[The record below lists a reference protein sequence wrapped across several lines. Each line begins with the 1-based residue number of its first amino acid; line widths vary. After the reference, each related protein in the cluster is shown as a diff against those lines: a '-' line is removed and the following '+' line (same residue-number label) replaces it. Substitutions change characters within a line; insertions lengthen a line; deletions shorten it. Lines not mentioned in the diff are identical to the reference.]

1 MDLFTQL
8 FIALDQTNKTSA
20 KSKLL
25 SEYFKQASPADAA
38 WAIYFLMG
46 ERMKRL
52 VKTADLKQWACEL
65 SHYPEWLFA
74 ECYDHVGDLA
84 ETLALCIFSK
94 DKFRKAPLKMS
105 LSELIENYL
114 LPIKTMEP
122 EAQSQRIIDLW
133 SSMDFSMA
141 LVLNKLITGGF
152 RVGVSKSLV
161 IKSLAE
167 NASVDPAVMAHKLMG
182 QWEPTEANF
191 KDLFTEIATEDEVLR
206 PYPFCLAYPLEIKEG
221 ESLSMILGDS
231 NEWQIE
237 PKWDGIRAQIIV
249 RKGARVIWSRGE
261 QLLNEQVPEI
271 EAALK
276 TISNE
281 QSFVLDGE
289 ILAWDFEINQVR
301 SFADLQKRLGR
312 KKVSQKILK
321 EIPVVFM
328 AYDLLEMNGVDLRSK
343 PTSERRDA
351 LEKWIPSIETSI
363 IKLSSVFDASKGWVA
378 MAEIRDHSREK
389 SIEGLMLK
397 QKTAIYSVGR
407 KKGLW
412 WKWKVEP
419 YTVDA
424 VMVYAQQGH
433 GRRAGV
439 FSDYTFSIW
448 NDGELVPFCK
458 AYSGLSDK
466 EMKRVDKWIRA
477 NTTAKHGPVR
487 VVQAELVFEIA
498 FEGIQESKRHKSGIA
513 VRFPRIKR
521 WREDKLASDADSL
534 ETVKSLL

>member
-8 FIALDQTNKTSA
+8 FIALDQTNKTAA

-52 VKTADLKQWACEL
+52 VKTADLKQWACEI

-84 ETLALCIFSK
+84 ETLALCIFSE
-94 DKFRKAPLKMS
+94 DKFRKAPFKMS

-114 LPIKTMEP
+114 LPMKTMEP
-122 EAQSQRIIDLW
+122 EAKSQRIIDLW

-191 KDLFTEIATEDEVLR
+191 KDLFAEKATEDEVLR
-206 PYPFCLAYPLEIKEG
+206 PYPFSLAYPLEIKEG
-221 ESLSMILGDS
+221 DSLSMILGDS
-231 NEWQIE
+231 NKWQIE

-261 QLLNEQVPEI
+261 QLLNEQVPDI

-276 TISNE
+276 TISDE

-321 EIPVVFM
+321 DIPVVFM
-328 AYDLLEMNGVDLRSK
+328 AYDLLEMNGIDLRSK
-343 PTSERRDA
+343 PTAERRDA
-351 LEKWIPSIETSI
+351 LEKWIPSIETLI
-363 IKLSSVFDASKGWVA
+363 IKLSPVFDASKGWEA

>member
-8 FIALDQTNKTSA
+8 FIALDQTNKTVA
-20 KSKLL
+20 KSQLL
-25 SEYFKQASPADAA
+25 SEYFEEASPTDAA

-46 ERMKRL
+46 ERLKRL
-52 VKTADLKQWACEL
+52 VKTADLKEWASRVSDL
-65 SHYPEWLFA
+65 PDWLFA

-84 ETLALCIFSK
+84 ETLALLIFCE
-94 DKFRKAPLKMS
+94 DKFRKADLKLS

-114 LPIKTMEP
+114 IPLKAMEP
-122 EAQSQRIIDLW
+122 EAQSKRIVQLW
-133 SSMDFSMA
+133 SKMDFSMA

-161 IKSLAE
+161 IKALAK

-182 QWEPTEANF
+182 QWEPSEVNF
-191 KDLFTEIATEDEVLR
+191 KNLFVKKSTQHEVLR
-206 PYPFCLAYPLEIKEG
+206 PYPFCLAYPLEVKEG

-261 QLLNEQVPEI
+261 QLLNEQLPEI
-271 EAALK
+271 EDALK
-276 TISNE
+276 AYPDE

-289 ILAWDFEINQVR
+289 ILAWDFENNKVR

-312 KKVSQKILK
+312 KKVSKAILE

-328 AYDLLEMNGVDLRSK
+328 AYDLLELDSVDLRAKS
-343 PTSERRDA
+343 TSERRDV
-351 LEKWIPSIETSI
+351 LEKWLPSIEMSVMR
-363 IKLSSVFDASKGWVA
+363 LSPIYDASRGWEA
-378 MAEIRDHSREK
+378 MAEVRSHSREE

-397 QKTAIYSVGR
+397 QKIAIYSVGR

-412 WKWKVEP
+412 WKWKIEP

-448 NDGELVPFCK
+448 KDGELVPFCK
-458 AYSGLSDK
+458 AYSGLSDM

-513 VRFPRIKR
+513 VRFPRIHR
-521 WREDKLASDADSL
+521 WREDKLASDADTL
-534 ETVKSLL
+534 EMVKSLL

>member
-1 MDLFTQL
+1 MGRNTC
-8 FIALDQTNKTSA
+8 TNYC
-20 KSKLL
+20 SK
-25 SEYFKQASPADAA
+25 
-38 WAIYFLMG
+38 
-46 ERMKRL
+46 R
-52 VKTADLKQWACEL
+52 
-65 SHYPEWLFA
+65 
-74 ECYDHVGDLA
+74 
-84 ETLALCIFSK
+84 
-94 DKFRKAPLKMS
+94 
-105 LSELIENYL
+105 
-114 LPIKTMEP
+114 
-122 EAQSQRIIDLW
+122 
-133 SSMDFSMA
+133 
-141 LVLNKLITGGF
+141 
-152 RVGVSKSLV
+152 
-161 IKSLAE
+161 
-167 NASVDPAVMAHKLMG
+167 
-182 QWEPTEANF
+182 
-191 KDLFTEIATEDEVLR
+191 
-206 PYPFCLAYPLEIKEG
+206 
-221 ESLSMILGDS
+221 
-231 NEWQIE
+231 
-237 PKWDGIRAQIIV
+237 
-249 RKGARVIWSRGE
+249 ARVIWSRGE

-276 TISNE
+276 TISDE

-289 ILAWDFEINQVR
+289 ILVWDFEINQVR

-343 PTSERRDA
+343 PTAERRDA
-351 LEKWIPSIETSI
+351 LEKWIPTIEKSI
-363 IKLSSVFDASKGWVA
+363 IKLSPVFDASKGWEA

>member
-8 FIALDQTNKTSA
+8 FIALDQTNKTAA

-52 VKTADLKQWACEL
+52 VKTADLKQWACEI

-84 ETLALCIFSK
+84 ETLALCIFSE

-114 LPIKTMEP
+114 LPMKTMEP

-191 KDLFTEIATEDEVLR
+191 KDLFAEKATEDEVLR

-276 TISNE
+276 TISDE

-343 PTSERRDA
+343 PTAERRDA

-363 IKLSSVFDASKGWVA
+363 IKLSPVFDASKGWEA

-397 QKTAIYSVGR
+397 QKTAIYSVGEKR
-407 KKGLW
+407 
-412 WKWKVEP
+412 
-419 YTVDA
+419 
-424 VMVYAQQGH
+424 
-433 GRRAGV
+433 
-439 FSDYTFSIW
+439 DY
-448 NDGELVPFCK
+448 GG
-458 AYSGLSDK
+458 SGKLSPILS
-466 EMKRVDKWIRA
+466 M
-477 NTTAKHGPVR
+477 
-487 VVQAELVFEIA
+487 L
-498 FEGIQESKRHKSGIA
+498 
-513 VRFPRIKR
+513 
-521 WREDKLASDADSL
+521 
-534 ETVKSLL
+534 

>member
-8 FIALDQTNKTSA
+8 FIAMDQTNKTVA
-20 KSKLL
+20 KSQLL
-25 SEYFKQASPADAA
+25 SEYFEEASPADAA

-46 ERMKRL
+46 ERLKRL
-52 VKTADLKQWACEL
+52 VKTADLKEWACRVSDL
-65 SHYPEWLFA
+65 PDWLFA

-84 ETLALCIFSK
+84 ETLALLIFCE
-94 DKFRKAPLKMS
+94 DKFRKADLKLS

-114 LPIKTMEP
+114 IPLKAMEP
-122 EAQSQRIIDLW
+122 EAQSKRIVQLW
-133 SSMDFSMA
+133 SKMDFSMA

-161 IKSLAE
+161 IKALAK

-182 QWEPTEANF
+182 QWEPSEVNF
-191 KDLFTEIATEDEVLR
+191 KNLFVKKSTQDEVLR
-206 PYPFCLAYPLEIKEG
+206 PYPFCLAYPLEVKEG

-261 QLLNEQVPEI
+261 QLLNEQLPEI
-271 EAALK
+271 EDALK
-276 TISNE
+276 AYPDE

-289 ILAWDFEINQVR
+289 ILAWDFENDKVR

-312 KKVSQKILK
+312 KKVSKAILE

-328 AYDLLEMNGVDLRSK
+328 AYDLLEIDSVDLRAKS
-343 PTSERRDA
+343 TSERRDV
-351 LEKWIPSIETSI
+351 LEKWLPSIETSVMR
-363 IKLSSVFDASKGWVA
+363 LSPIYDASRGWEA
-378 MAEIRDHSREK
+378 MAEVRSHSREE

-412 WKWKVEP
+412 WKWKIEP

-448 NDGELVPFCK
+448 KDGELVPFCK
-458 AYSGLSDK
+458 AYSGLSDM

-513 VRFPRIKR
+513 VRFPRIHR
-521 WREDKLASDADSL
+521 WREDKLASDADTL

>member
-8 FIALDQTNKTSA
+8 FIALDQTNKTVA
-20 KSKLL
+20 KSHLL
-25 SEYFKQASPADAA
+25 SEYFEEASPADAA

-46 ERMKRL
+46 ERLKRL
-52 VKTADLKQWACEL
+52 VKTADLKEWACRVSDL
-65 SHYPEWLFA
+65 PDWLFA

-84 ETLALCIFSK
+84 ETLALLIFCE
-94 DKFRKAPLKMS
+94 DKFRKADLKLS

-114 LPIKTMEP
+114 IPLKAMEP
-122 EAQSQRIIDLW
+122 EAQSKRIVQLW
-133 SSMDFSMA
+133 SKMDFSMA

-161 IKSLAE
+161 IKALAK

-182 QWEPTEANF
+182 QWEPSEVNF
-191 KDLFTEIATEDEVLR
+191 KNLFVKKSTQDEVLR
-206 PYPFCLAYPLEIKEG
+206 PYPFCLAYPLEVKEG

-261 QLLNEQVPEI
+261 QLLNEQLPEI
-271 EAALK
+271 EDALK
-276 TISNE
+276 AYPDE

-289 ILAWDFEINQVR
+289 ILAWDFENDKVR

-312 KKVSQKILK
+312 KIVSKAILE

-328 AYDLLEMNGVDLRSK
+328 AYDLLEIDSVDLRAKS
-343 PTSERRDA
+343 TSERRDV
-351 LEKWIPSIETSI
+351 LEKWLPSIETYVMR
-363 IKLSSVFDASKGWVA
+363 LSPIYDASRGWEA
-378 MAEIRDHSREK
+378 MAEVRLHSREE

-412 WKWKVEP
+412 WKWKIEP

-448 NDGELVPFCK
+448 KDGELVPFCK
-458 AYSGLSDK
+458 AYSGLSDM

-513 VRFPRIKR
+513 VRFPRIHR
-521 WREDKLASDADSL
+521 WREDKLASDADTL

>member
-8 FIALDQTNKTSA
+8 FIALDQTNKTAA

-84 ETLALCIFSK
+84 ETLALCIFSE

-114 LPIKTMEP
+114 LPMKTMEP

-191 KDLFTEIATEDEVLR
+191 KDLFAEKATEDEVLR

-276 TISNE
+276 TISDE

-343 PTSERRDA
+343 PTAERRDA

-363 IKLSSVFDASKGWVA
+363 IKLSPVFDASKGWEA

>member
-8 FIALDQTNKTSA
+8 FIALDQTNKTVA
-20 KSKLL
+20 KSHLL
-25 SEYFKQASPADAA
+25 SEYFEEASPADAA

-46 ERMKRL
+46 ERLKRL
-52 VKTADLKQWACEL
+52 VKTADLKEWACRVSDL
-65 SHYPEWLFA
+65 PDWLFA

-84 ETLALCIFSK
+84 ETLALLIFCE
-94 DKFRKAPLKMS
+94 DKFRKADLKLS

-114 LPIKTMEP
+114 IPLKAMEP
-122 EAQSQRIIDLW
+122 EAQSKRIVQLW
-133 SSMDFSMA
+133 SKMDFSMA

-152 RVGVSKSLV
+152 RVGVSKNLV
-161 IKSLAE
+161 IKALAK

-182 QWEPTEANF
+182 QWEPSEVNF
-191 KDLFTEIATEDEVLR
+191 KNLFVKKSTQDEVLR
-206 PYPFCLAYPLEIKEG
+206 PYPFCLAYPLEVKEG

-231 NEWQIE
+231 KEWQIE

-261 QLLNEQVPEI
+261 QLLNEQLPEI
-271 EAALK
+271 EDALK
-276 TISNE
+276 AYPDE

-289 ILAWDFEINQVR
+289 ILAWDFENDKVR

-312 KKVSQKILK
+312 KKVSKAILE

-328 AYDLLEMNGVDLRSK
+328 AYDLLEIDSVDLRAKS
-343 PTSERRDA
+343 TSERRDV
-351 LEKWIPSIETSI
+351 LEKWLPSIETSVMR
-363 IKLSSVFDASKGWVA
+363 LSPIYDASRGWEA
-378 MAEIRDHSREK
+378 MAEVRSHSREE

-412 WKWKVEP
+412 WKWKIEP

-448 NDGELVPFCK
+448 KDGELVPFCK
-458 AYSGLSDK
+458 AYSGLSDM

-498 FEGIQESKRHKSGIA
+498 FEGIQVSKRHKSGIA
-513 VRFPRIKR
+513 VRFPRIHR
-521 WREDKLASDADSL
+521 WREDKLASDADTL
-534 ETVKSLL
+534 EMVKSLL

>member
-8 FIALDQTNKTSA
+8 FIALDQTNKTAA

-84 ETLALCIFSK
+84 ETLALCIFSE

-114 LPIKTMEP
+114 LPMKTMEP
-122 EAQSQRIIDLW
+122 EAQSQRIINLW

-191 KDLFTEIATEDEVLR
+191 KDLFAEKATEDEVLR

-237 PKWDGIRAQIIV
+237 PKWDGMRAQIIV

-276 TISNE
+276 TISDE

-328 AYDLLEMNGVDLRSK
+328 AYDLLEMNGVDLRLK
-343 PTSERRDA
+343 PTAERRDA

-363 IKLSSVFDASKGWVA
+363 IKLSPVFDASKGWEA

-534 ETVKSLL
+534 ETVRSLL

>member
-8 FIALDQTNKTSA
+8 FIALDQTNKTVA
-20 KSKLL
+20 KSQLL
-25 SEYFKQASPADAA
+25 SEYFEEASPADAA

-46 ERMKRL
+46 ERLKRL
-52 VKTADLKQWACEL
+52 VKTADLKEWACRVSDL
-65 SHYPEWLFA
+65 PDWLFA

-84 ETLALCIFSK
+84 ETLALLIFCE
-94 DKFRKAPLKMS
+94 DKFRKADLKLS

-114 LPIKTMEP
+114 IPLKAMEP
-122 EAQSQRIIDLW
+122 EAQSKRIVQLW
-133 SSMDFSMA
+133 SKMDFSMA

-161 IKSLAE
+161 IKALAK

-182 QWEPTEANF
+182 QWEPSEVNF
-191 KDLFTEIATEDEVLR
+191 KNLFVKKSTQDEVLR
-206 PYPFCLAYPLEIKEG
+206 PYPFCLAYPLEVKEG

-261 QLLNEQVPEI
+261 QLLNEQLPEI
-271 EAALK
+271 EDALK
-276 TISNE
+276 AYPDE

-289 ILAWDFEINQVR
+289 ILAWDFENDKVR

-312 KKVSQKILK
+312 KKVSKAILE

-328 AYDLLEMNGVDLRSK
+328 AYDLLEIDSVDLRAKS
-343 PTSERRDA
+343 TSERRDV
-351 LEKWIPSIETSI
+351 LEKWLPSIETSVMR
-363 IKLSSVFDASKGWVA
+363 LSPIYDASRGWEA
-378 MAEIRDHSREK
+378 MAEVRSHSREE

-412 WKWKVEP
+412 WKWKIEP

-448 NDGELVPFCK
+448 KDGELVPFCK
-458 AYSGLSDK
+458 AYSGLSDM

-513 VRFPRIKR
+513 VRFPRIHR
-521 WREDKLASDADSL
+521 WREDKLASDADTL

>member
-8 FIALDQTNKTSA
+8 FIALDQTNKTAA

-52 VKTADLKQWACEL
+52 VKTADLKQWACEI

-84 ETLALCIFSK
+84 ETLALCIFSE

-114 LPIKTMEP
+114 LPMKTMEP
-122 EAQSQRIIDLW
+122 EAQSQRIINLW

-191 KDLFTEIATEDEVLR
+191 KDLFAEKATEDEVLR
-206 PYPFCLAYPLEIKEG
+206 PYPFSLAYPLEIKEG

-276 TISNE
+276 TISDE

-328 AYDLLEMNGVDLRSK
+328 AYDLLEMNGIDLRSK
-343 PTSERRDA
+343 PTAERRDA
-351 LEKWIPSIETSI
+351 LEKWMPSIETSI
-363 IKLSSVFDASKGWVA
+363 IKLSPVFDASKGWEA

>member
-8 FIALDQTNKTSA
+8 FIALDQTNKTAA

-52 VKTADLKQWACEL
+52 VKTADLKQWACEI

-84 ETLALCIFSK
+84 ETLALCIFSE

-114 LPIKTMEP
+114 LPMKTMEP

-161 IKSLAE
+161 IKALAE

-191 KDLFTEIATEDEVLR
+191 KDLFAEKATEDEVLR

-276 TISNE
+276 TISDE

-343 PTSERRDA
+343 PTAERRDA

-363 IKLSSVFDASKGWVA
+363 IKLSPVFDASKGWEA

>member
-8 FIALDQTNKTSA
+8 FIALDQTNKTAA

-363 IKLSSVFDASKGWVA
+363 IKLSPVFDASKGWVA

>member
-8 FIALDQTNKTSA
+8 FIALDQTNKTVA
-20 KSKLL
+20 KSQLL
-25 SEYFKQASPADAA
+25 SEYFEEASPADAA

-46 ERMKRL
+46 ERLKRL
-52 VKTADLKQWACEL
+52 VKTADLKEWACRVSDL
-65 SHYPEWLFA
+65 PDWLFA

-84 ETLALCIFSK
+84 ETLALLIFCE
-94 DKFRKAPLKMS
+94 DKFRKADLKLS

-114 LPIKTMEP
+114 IPLKAMEP
-122 EAQSQRIIDLW
+122 EAQSKRIVQLW
-133 SSMDFSMA
+133 SKMDFSMA

-161 IKSLAE
+161 IKALAK

-182 QWEPTEANF
+182 QWEPSEVNF
-191 KDLFTEIATEDEVLR
+191 KNLFVKKSTQDEVLR
-206 PYPFCLAYPLEIKEG
+206 PYPFCLAYPLEVKEG

-261 QLLNEQVPEI
+261 QLLNEQLPEI
-271 EAALK
+271 EDALK
-276 TISNE
+276 AYPDE

-289 ILAWDFEINQVR
+289 ILAWDFENDKVR

-312 KKVSQKILK
+312 KKVSKAILE
-321 EIPVVFM
+321 EIPVGFM
-328 AYDLLEMNGVDLRSK
+328 AYDLLEIDSVDLRAKS
-343 PTSERRDA
+343 TSERRDV
-351 LEKWIPSIETSI
+351 LEKWLPSIETSVMR
-363 IKLSSVFDASKGWVA
+363 LSPIYDASRGWEA
-378 MAEIRDHSREK
+378 MAEVRLHSREE

-412 WKWKVEP
+412 WKWKIEP

-448 NDGELVPFCK
+448 KDGELVPFCK
-458 AYSGLSDK
+458 AYSGLSDM

-513 VRFPRIKR
+513 VRFPRIHR
-521 WREDKLASDADSL
+521 WREDKLASDADTL

>member
-8 FIALDQTNKTSA
+8 FIALDQTNKTVA
-20 KSKLL
+20 KSQLL
-25 SEYFKQASPADAA
+25 SEYFEEASPADAA

-46 ERMKRL
+46 ERLKRL
-52 VKTADLKQWACEL
+52 VKTADLKEWACRVSDL
-65 SHYPEWLFA
+65 PDWLFA

-84 ETLALCIFSK
+84 ETLALLIFCE
-94 DKFRKAPLKMS
+94 DKFRKADLKLS

-114 LPIKTMEP
+114 IPLKAMEP
-122 EAQSQRIIDLW
+122 EAQSKRIVQLW
-133 SSMDFSMA
+133 SKMDFSMA

-161 IKSLAE
+161 IKALAK

-182 QWEPTEANF
+182 QWEPSEVNF
-191 KDLFTEIATEDEVLR
+191 KNLFVKKSTQDEVLR
-206 PYPFCLAYPLEIKEG
+206 PYPFCLAYPLEVKEG

-261 QLLNEQVPEI
+261 QLLNEQLPEI
-271 EAALK
+271 EDALK
-276 TISNE
+276 AYPDE

-289 ILAWDFEINQVR
+289 ILAWDFENDKVR

-312 KKVSQKILK
+312 KIVSKAILE

-328 AYDLLEMNGVDLRSK
+328 AYDLLEIDSVDLRAKS
-343 PTSERRDA
+343 TSERRDV
-351 LEKWIPSIETSI
+351 LEKWLPSIETSVMR
-363 IKLSSVFDASKGWVA
+363 LSPIYDASRGWEA
-378 MAEIRDHSREK
+378 MAEVRSHSREE

-412 WKWKVEP
+412 WKWKIEP

-448 NDGELVPFCK
+448 KDGELVPFCK
-458 AYSGLSDK
+458 AYSGLSDM

-513 VRFPRIKR
+513 VRFPRIHR
-521 WREDKLASDADSL
+521 WREDKLASDADTL

>member
-8 FIALDQTNKTSA
+8 FIALDQTNKTAA

-52 VKTADLKQWACEL
+52 VKTADLKQWACEI

-84 ETLALCIFSK
+84 ETLALCIFSE

-114 LPIKTMEP
+114 LPMKTMEP

-191 KDLFTEIATEDEVLR
+191 KDLFAEKATEDEVLR

-276 TISNE
+276 TISDE

-343 PTSERRDA
+343 PTAERRDA

-363 IKLSSVFDASKGWVA
+363 IKLSPVFDASKGWEA

-389 SIEGLMLK
+389 GIEGLMLK

>member
-8 FIALDQTNKTSA
+8 FIAMDQTNKTVA
-20 KSKLL
+20 KSQLL
-25 SEYFKQASPADAA
+25 SEYFEEASPADAA

-46 ERMKRL
+46 ERLKRL
-52 VKTADLKQWACEL
+52 VKTADLKEWACRVSDL
-65 SHYPEWLFA
+65 PDWLFA

-84 ETLALCIFSK
+84 ETLALLIFCE
-94 DKFRKAPLKMS
+94 DKFRKADLKLS

-114 LPIKTMEP
+114 IPLKAMEP
-122 EAQSQRIIDLW
+122 EAQSKRIVQLW
-133 SSMDFSMA
+133 SKMDFSMA

-161 IKSLAE
+161 IKALAK

-182 QWEPTEANF
+182 QWEPSEVNF
-191 KDLFTEIATEDEVLR
+191 KNLFVKKSTQDEVLR
-206 PYPFCLAYPLEIKEG
+206 PYPFCLAYPLEVKEG

-261 QLLNEQVPEI
+261 QLLNEQLPEI
-271 EAALK
+271 EDALK
-276 TISNE
+276 AYPDE

-289 ILAWDFEINQVR
+289 ILAWDFENDKVR

-312 KKVSQKILK
+312 KKVSKAILE

-328 AYDLLEMNGVDLRSK
+328 AYDLLEIDSVDLRAKS
-343 PTSERRDA
+343 TSERRDV
-351 LEKWIPSIETSI
+351 LEKWLPSIETSVMR
-363 IKLSSVFDASKGWVA
+363 LSPIYDASRGWEA
-378 MAEIRDHSREK
+378 MAEVRSHSREE

-397 QKTAIYSVGR
+397 QKKAIYSVGR

-412 WKWKVEP
+412 WKWKIEP

-448 NDGELVPFCK
+448 KDGELVPFCK
-458 AYSGLSDK
+458 AYSGLSDM

-513 VRFPRIKR
+513 VRFPRIHR
-521 WREDKLASDADSL
+521 WREDKLASDADTL
-534 ETVKSLL
+534 EMVKSLL

>member
-8 FIALDQTNKTSA
+8 FIALDQTNKTAA

-52 VKTADLKQWACEL
+52 VKTADLKQWACEI

-84 ETLALCIFSK
+84 ETLALCIFSE

-114 LPIKTMEP
+114 LPMKTMEP
-122 EAQSQRIIDLW
+122 EAKSQRIIDLW

-191 KDLFTEIATEDEVLR
+191 QDLFAEKATADEVLR

-249 RKGARVIWSRGE
+249 RKGVRVIWSRGE
-261 QLLNEQVPEI
+261 QLLNEQVPDI

-276 TISNE
+276 TISDE

-312 KKVSQKILK
+312 KKMSQKILK
-321 EIPVVFM
+321 DIPVVFM
-328 AYDLLEMNGVDLRSK
+328 AYDLLEMNGIDFRSK
-343 PTSERRDA
+343 PTAERRDA

-363 IKLSSVFDASKGWVA
+363 IKLSPVFDASKGWEA

-534 ETVKSLL
+534 KTVKSLL

>member
-8 FIALDQTNKTSA
+8 FIALDQTNKTVA
-20 KSKLL
+20 KSQLL
-25 SEYFKQASPADAA
+25 SEYFEEASPADAA

-46 ERMKRL
+46 ERLKRL
-52 VKTADLKQWACEL
+52 VKTADLKEWACRVSDL
-65 SHYPEWLFA
+65 PDWLFA

-84 ETLALCIFSK
+84 ETLALLIFCE
-94 DKFRKAPLKMS
+94 DKFRKADLKLS

-114 LPIKTMEP
+114 IPLKAMEP
-122 EAQSQRIIDLW
+122 EAQSKRIVQLW
-133 SSMDFSMA
+133 SKMDFSMA

-161 IKSLAE
+161 IKALAK

-182 QWEPTEANF
+182 QWEPSEVNF
-191 KDLFTEIATEDEVLR
+191 KNLFVKKSTQDEVLR
-206 PYPFCLAYPLEIKEG
+206 PYPFCLAYPLEVKEG

-261 QLLNEQVPEI
+261 QLLNEQLPEI
-271 EAALK
+271 EDALK
-276 TISNE
+276 AYPDE

-289 ILAWDFEINQVR
+289 ILAWDFENDKVR

-312 KKVSQKILK
+312 KKVSKAILE

-328 AYDLLEMNGVDLRSK
+328 AYDLLEIDSVDLRAKS
-343 PTSERRDA
+343 TSERRDV
-351 LEKWIPSIETSI
+351 LEKWLPSIETSVMR
-363 IKLSSVFDASKGWVA
+363 LSPIYDASRGWEA
-378 MAEIRDHSREK
+378 MAEVRLHSREE

-412 WKWKVEP
+412 WKWKIEP

-448 NDGELVPFCK
+448 KDGELVPFCK
-458 AYSGLSDK
+458 AYSGLSDM

-513 VRFPRIKR
+513 VRFPRIHR
-521 WREDKLASDADSL
+521 WREDKLASDADTL

>member
-8 FIALDQTNKTSA
+8 FIALDQTNKTAA

-84 ETLALCIFSK
+84 ETLALCIFSE

-114 LPIKTMEP
+114 LPMKTMEP
-122 EAQSQRIIDLW
+122 EAQSQRIINLW

-191 KDLFTEIATEDEVLR
+191 KDLSAEKATEDEVLR

-276 TISNE
+276 TISDE

-328 AYDLLEMNGVDLRSK
+328 AYDLLEMNGVDLRLK
-343 PTSERRDA
+343 PTAERRYA

-363 IKLSSVFDASKGWVA
+363 IKLSPVLDASKGWEA

>member
-8 FIALDQTNKTSA
+8 FIALDQTNKTVA
-20 KSKLL
+20 KSQLL
-25 SEYFKQASPADAA
+25 SEYFEEASPADAA

-46 ERMKRL
+46 ERLKRL
-52 VKTADLKQWACEL
+52 VKTADLKEWACRVSDL
-65 SHYPEWLFA
+65 PDWLFA

-84 ETLALCIFSK
+84 ETLALLIFCE
-94 DKFRKAPLKMS
+94 DKFRKADLKLS

-114 LPIKTMEP
+114 IPLKAMEP
-122 EAQSQRIIDLW
+122 EAQSKRIVQLW
-133 SSMDFSMA
+133 SKMDFSMA

-161 IKSLAE
+161 IKALAK

-182 QWEPTEANF
+182 QWEPSEVNF
-191 KDLFTEIATEDEVLR
+191 KNLFVKKSTQDEVLR
-206 PYPFCLAYPLEIKEG
+206 PYPFCLAYPLEVKEG

-249 RKGARVIWSRGE
+249 LKGARVIWSRGE
-261 QLLNEQVPEI
+261 QLLNEQLSEI
-271 EAALK
+271 EDALK
-276 TISNE
+276 AYPDE

-289 ILAWDFEINQVR
+289 ILAWDFENDKVR

-312 KKVSQKILK
+312 KIVSKAILE

-328 AYDLLEMNGVDLRSK
+328 AYDLLEIDSVDLRAKS
-343 PTSERRDA
+343 TSERRDV
-351 LEKWIPSIETSI
+351 LEKWLPSIETSVMR
-363 IKLSSVFDASKGWVA
+363 LSPIYDASRGWEA
-378 MAEIRDHSREK
+378 MAEVRSHSREE

-412 WKWKVEP
+412 WKWKIEP

-448 NDGELVPFCK
+448 KDGELVPFCK
-458 AYSGLSDK
+458 AYSGLSDM

-513 VRFPRIKR
+513 VRFPRIHR
-521 WREDKLASDADSL
+521 WREDKLASDADTL

>member
-8 FIALDQTNKTSA
+8 FIALDQTNKTAA

-84 ETLALCIFSK
+84 ETLALCIFSE

-114 LPIKTMEP
+114 LPMKTMEP

-161 IKSLAE
+161 IKALAE

-191 KDLFTEIATEDEVLR
+191 KDLFAEKATEDEVLR

-276 TISNE
+276 TISDE

-343 PTSERRDA
+343 PTAERRDA
-351 LEKWIPSIETSI
+351 LEKWIPTIEKSI
-363 IKLSSVFDASKGWVA
+363 IKLSPVFDASKGWEA

-433 GRRAGV
+433 GRRAGI

>member
-8 FIALDQTNKTSA
+8 FIAMDQTNKTVA
-20 KSKLL
+20 KSQLL
-25 SEYFKQASPADAA
+25 SEYFEEASPADAA

-46 ERMKRL
+46 ERLKRL
-52 VKTADLKQWACEL
+52 VKTADLKEWACRVSDL
-65 SHYPEWLFA
+65 PDWLFA

-84 ETLALCIFSK
+84 ETLALLIFCE
-94 DKFRKAPLKMS
+94 DKFRKADLKLS

-114 LPIKTMEP
+114 IPLKAMEP
-122 EAQSQRIIDLW
+122 EAQSKRIVQLW
-133 SSMDFSMA
+133 SKMDFSMA

-161 IKSLAE
+161 IKALAK

-182 QWEPTEANF
+182 QWEPSEVNF
-191 KDLFTEIATEDEVLR
+191 KNLFVKKSTQDEVLR
-206 PYPFCLAYPLEIKEG
+206 PYPFCLAYPLEVKEG

-261 QLLNEQVPEI
+261 QLLNEQLPEI
-271 EAALK
+271 EDALK
-276 TISNE
+276 AYPDE

-289 ILAWDFEINQVR
+289 ILAWDFENDKVR

-312 KKVSQKILK
+312 KIVSKAILE

-328 AYDLLEMNGVDLRSK
+328 AYDLLELDSVDLRAKS
-343 PTSERRDA
+343 TSERRDV
-351 LEKWIPSIETSI
+351 LEKWLPSIETSVMR
-363 IKLSSVFDASKGWVA
+363 LSPIYDASRGWEA
-378 MAEIRDHSREK
+378 MAEVRSHSREE

-412 WKWKVEP
+412 WKWKIEP

-448 NDGELVPFCK
+448 KDGELVPFCK
-458 AYSGLSDK
+458 AYSGLSDM

-513 VRFPRIKR
+513 VRFPRIHR
-521 WREDKLASDADSL
+521 WREDKLASDADTL

>member
-8 FIALDQTNKTSA
+8 FIALDQTNKTVA
-20 KSKLL
+20 KSQLL
-25 SEYFKQASPADAA
+25 SEYFEEASPADAA

-46 ERMKRL
+46 ERLKRL
-52 VKTADLKQWACEL
+52 VKTADLKEWACRVSDL
-65 SHYPEWLFA
+65 PDWLFA

-84 ETLALCIFSK
+84 ETLALLIFCE
-94 DKFRKAPLKMS
+94 DKFRKADLKLS

-114 LPIKTMEP
+114 IPLKAMEP
-122 EAQSQRIIDLW
+122 EAQSKRIVQLW
-133 SSMDFSMA
+133 SKMDFSMA

-161 IKSLAE
+161 IKALAK

-182 QWEPTEANF
+182 QWEPSEVNF
-191 KDLFTEIATEDEVLR
+191 KNLFVKKSTQDEVLR
-206 PYPFCLAYPLEIKEG
+206 PYPFCLAYPLEVKEG

-261 QLLNEQVPEI
+261 QLLNEQLPEI
-271 EAALK
+271 EDALK
-276 TISNE
+276 AYPDE

-289 ILAWDFEINQVR
+289 ILAWDFENDKVR

-312 KKVSQKILK
+312 KKVSKAILE

-328 AYDLLEMNGVDLRSK
+328 AYDLLEIDSVDLRAKS
-343 PTSERRDA
+343 TSERRDV
-351 LEKWIPSIETSI
+351 LEKWLPSIETSVMR
-363 IKLSSVFDASKGWVA
+363 LSPIYDASRGWEA
-378 MAEIRDHSREK
+378 MAEVRSHSREE

-412 WKWKVEP
+412 WKWKIEP

-448 NDGELVPFCK
+448 KDGELVPFCK
-458 AYSGLSDK
+458 AYSGLSDM

-498 FEGIQESKRHKSGIA
+498 FEGIQNSKRHKSGIA
-513 VRFPRIKR
+513 VRFPRIHR
-521 WREDKLASDADSL
+521 WREDKLASDADTL

>member
-8 FIALDQTNKTSA
+8 FIALDQTNKTAA

-52 VKTADLKQWACEL
+52 VKTADLKEWACEL

-84 ETLALCIFSK
+84 ETLALCIFSE

-114 LPIKTMEP
+114 LPMKTMEP

-182 QWEPTEANF
+182 QWEPTEAKF

-276 TISNE
+276 TISDE
-281 QSFVLDGE
+281 RSFVLDGE

-343 PTSERRDA
+343 PTAERRDA
-351 LEKWIPSIETSI
+351 LEKWIPSIETSM
-363 IKLSSVFDASKGWVA
+363 IKLSPVFDASKGWEV

-389 SIEGLMLK
+389 SIEGLMIK

>member
-8 FIALDQTNKTSA
+8 FIALDQTNKTVA
-20 KSKLL
+20 KSQLL
-25 SEYFKQASPADAA
+25 SEYFEEASPADAA

-46 ERMKRL
+46 ERLKRL
-52 VKTADLKQWACEL
+52 VKTADLKEWASRVSDL
-65 SHYPEWLFA
+65 PDWLFA

-84 ETLALCIFSK
+84 ETLALLIFCE
-94 DKFRKAPLKMS
+94 DKFRKADLKLS

-114 LPIKTMEP
+114 IPLKAMEP
-122 EAQSQRIIDLW
+122 EAQSKRIVQLW
-133 SSMDFSMA
+133 SKMDFSMA

-161 IKSLAE
+161 IKALAK

-182 QWEPTEANF
+182 QWEPSEVNF
-191 KDLFTEIATEDEVLR
+191 KNLFVKKSTQDEVLR
-206 PYPFCLAYPLEIKEG
+206 PYPFCLAYPLEVKEG

-261 QLLNEQVPEI
+261 QLLNEQLPEI
-271 EAALK
+271 EDALK
-276 TISNE
+276 AYPDE

-289 ILAWDFEINQVR
+289 ILAWDFENDKVR

-312 KKVSQKILK
+312 KKVSKAILE
-321 EIPVVFM
+321 EIPAVFM
-328 AYDLLEMNGVDLRSK
+328 AYDLLEIDSVDLRAKS
-343 PTSERRDA
+343 TSERRDV
-351 LEKWIPSIETSI
+351 LEKWLPSIETSVMR
-363 IKLSSVFDASKGWVA
+363 LSPIYDASRGWEA
-378 MAEIRDHSREK
+378 IAEVRSHSREE

-412 WKWKVEP
+412 WKWKIEP

-448 NDGELVPFCK
+448 KDGELVPFCK
-458 AYSGLSDK
+458 AYSGLSDM

-513 VRFPRIKR
+513 VRFPRIHR
-521 WREDKLASDADSL
+521 WREDKLASDADTL

>member
-8 FIALDQTNKTSA
+8 FIALDQTNKTVA
-20 KSKLL
+20 KSQLL
-25 SEYFKQASPADAA
+25 SEYFEEASPADAA

-46 ERMKRL
+46 ERLKRL
-52 VKTADLKQWACEL
+52 VKTADLKEWASRVSDL
-65 SHYPEWLFA
+65 PDWLFA

-84 ETLALCIFSK
+84 ETLALLIFCE
-94 DKFRKAPLKMS
+94 DKFRKADLKLS

-114 LPIKTMEP
+114 IPLKAMEP
-122 EAQSQRIIDLW
+122 EAQSKRIVQLW
-133 SSMDFSMA
+133 SKMDFSMA

-161 IKSLAE
+161 IKALAK

-182 QWEPTEANF
+182 QWEPSEVNF
-191 KDLFTEIATEDEVLR
+191 KNLFVKKSTQDEVLR
-206 PYPFCLAYPLEIKEG
+206 PYPFCLAYPLEVKEG

-261 QLLNEQVPEI
+261 QLLNEQLPEI
-271 EAALK
+271 EDALK
-276 TISNE
+276 AYPDE

-289 ILAWDFEINQVR
+289 ILAWDFENDKVR

-312 KKVSQKILK
+312 KKVSKAILE

-328 AYDLLEMNGVDLRSK
+328 AYDLLEIDSVDLRAKS
-343 PTSERRDA
+343 TSERRDV
-351 LEKWIPSIETSI
+351 LEKWLPSIETSVMR
-363 IKLSSVFDASKGWVA
+363 LSPIYDASRGWEA
-378 MAEIRDHSREK
+378 MAEVRSHSREE

-412 WKWKVEP
+412 WKWKIEP

-448 NDGELVPFCK
+448 KDGELVPFCK
-458 AYSGLSDK
+458 AYSGLSDM

-513 VRFPRIKR
+513 VRFPRIHR
-521 WREDKLASDADSL
+521 WREDKLASDADTL

>member
-8 FIALDQTNKTSA
+8 FIALDQTNKTAA

-46 ERMKRL
+46 ERMKRF
-52 VKTADLKQWACEL
+52 VKTADLKQWACEI
-65 SHYPEWLFA
+65 SNYPEWLFA

-84 ETLALCIFSK
+84 ETLALCIFSE
-94 DKFRKAPLKMS
+94 DKFRKATLKMS

-114 LPIKTMEP
+114 LPMKTMKP
-122 EAQSQRIIDLW
+122 ETQSQRIIDLW
-133 SSMDFSMA
+133 SSMDFPMA

-161 IKSLAE
+161 IKALAE

-182 QWEPTEANF
+182 RWEPTEANF
-191 KDLFTEIATEDEVLR
+191 KGLFAEKATEDEVLR

-261 QLLNEQVPEI
+261 QLLNEQIPEI
-271 EAALK
+271 EAALMA
-276 TISNE
+276 ISDE
-281 QSFVLDGE
+281 RSFVLDGE

-328 AYDLLEMNGVDLRSK
+328 AYDLLEMNEVDLRSK
-343 PTSERRDA
+343 SSAERRDA
-351 LEKWIPSIETSI
+351 LEKWIPSIETSM
-363 IKLSSVFDASKGWVA
+363 IKLSPVFDASKGWEA
-378 MAEIRDHSREK
+378 MAEIRDLSREK
-389 SIEGLMLK
+389 GIEGLMLK

-466 EMKRVDKWIRA
+466 EMKQVDKWIRS

-487 VVQAELVFEIA
+487 VVKAEQVFEIA

-521 WREDKLASDADSL
+521 WREDKLASYADSL

>member
-8 FIALDQTNKTSA
+8 FIALDQTNKTVA
-20 KSKLL
+20 KSQLL
-25 SEYFKQASPADAA
+25 SEYFEEASPADAA

-46 ERMKRL
+46 ERLKRL
-52 VKTADLKQWACEL
+52 VKTADLKEWASRVSDL
-65 SHYPEWLFA
+65 PDWLFA

-84 ETLALCIFSK
+84 ETLALLIFCE
-94 DKFRKAPLKMS
+94 DKFRKADLKLS

-114 LPIKTMEP
+114 IPLKAMEP
-122 EAQSQRIIDLW
+122 EAQSKRIVQLW
-133 SSMDFSMA
+133 SKMDFSMA

-161 IKSLAE
+161 IKALAK

-182 QWEPTEANF
+182 QWEPSEVNF
-191 KDLFTEIATEDEVLR
+191 KNLFVKKSTQDEVLR
-206 PYPFCLAYPLEIKEG
+206 PYPFCLAYPLEVKEG

-261 QLLNEQVPEI
+261 QLLNEQLPEI
-271 EAALK
+271 EDALK
-276 TISNE
+276 AYPDE

-289 ILAWDFEINQVR
+289 ILAWDFENDKVR

-312 KKVSQKILK
+312 KKVSKAILE

-328 AYDLLEMNGVDLRSK
+328 AYDLLEIDSVDLRAKS
-343 PTSERRDA
+343 TSERRDV
-351 LEKWIPSIETSI
+351 LEKWLPSIETSVMR
-363 IKLSSVFDASKGWVA
+363 LSPIYDASRGWEA
-378 MAEIRDHSREK
+378 MAEVRLHSREE

-412 WKWKVEP
+412 WKWKIEP

-448 NDGELVPFCK
+448 KDGELVPFCK
-458 AYSGLSDK
+458 AYSGLSDM

-513 VRFPRIKR
+513 VRFPRIHR
-521 WREDKLASDADSL
+521 WREDKLASDADTL

>member
-8 FIALDQTNKTSA
+8 FIALDQTNKTAA

-84 ETLALCIFSK
+84 ETLALCIFSE
-94 DKFRKAPLKMS
+94 DKFREAPLKIS

-114 LPIKTMEP
+114 LPMKTMKP
-122 EAQSQRIIDLW
+122 EAQSKRIIDLW
-133 SSMDFSMA
+133 SSIDFPMA

-161 IKSLAE
+161 IKALAE
-167 NASVDPAVMAHKLMG
+167 NASLDPAVMAHKLMG
-182 QWEPTEANF
+182 RWEPTEANY
-191 KDLFTEIATEDEVLR
+191 KDLFAKKTTKEEVLR
-206 PYPFCLAYPLEIKEG
+206 PYPFCLAHPLEIKEG

-276 TISNE
+276 TISDE

-301 SFADLQKRLGR
+301 SFAVLQKRLGR

-328 AYDLLEMNGVDLRSK
+328 AYDLLEMNEVDLRSK

-351 LEKWIPSIETSI
+351 LEKWIPSIETSM
-363 IKLSSVFDASKGWVA
+363 IKLSPVFAASKGWEA
-378 MAEIRDHSREK
+378 MAEIREHSREK
-389 SIEGLMLK
+389 RIEGLMLK

>member
-8 FIALDQTNKTSA
+8 FIALDQTNKTAA

-84 ETLALCIFSK
+84 ETLALCIFSE

-114 LPIKTMEP
+114 LPMKTMEP
-122 EAQSQRIIDLW
+122 EEQSQRIIDLW
-133 SSMDFSMA
+133 SSMNFSMA

-191 KDLFTEIATEDEVLR
+191 KDLFAEKATEDEVLR

-276 TISNE
+276 TISDE

-343 PTSERRDA
+343 PTAERRDA
-351 LEKWIPSIETSI
+351 LEKWIPSIETSL
-363 IKLSSVFDASKGWVA
+363 IKLSQVFDSSKGWEA

-448 NDGELVPFCK
+448 NDSELVPFCK

>member
-84 ETLALCIFSK
+84 ETLALCIFSE

-363 IKLSSVFDASKGWVA
+363 IKLSPVFDASKGWVA

>member
-8 FIALDQTNKTSA
+8 FIALDQTNKTVA
-20 KSKLL
+20 KSQLL
-25 SEYFKQASPADAA
+25 SEYFEEASPADAA

-46 ERMKRL
+46 ERLKRL
-52 VKTADLKQWACEL
+52 VKTADLKEWACRVSDL
-65 SHYPEWLFA
+65 PDWLFA

-84 ETLALCIFSK
+84 ETLALLIFCE
-94 DKFRKAPLKMS
+94 DKFRKADLKLS

-114 LPIKTMEP
+114 IPLKAMEP
-122 EAQSQRIIDLW
+122 EAQSKRIVQLW
-133 SSMDFSMA
+133 SKMDFSMA

-161 IKSLAE
+161 IKALAK

-182 QWEPTEANF
+182 QWEPSEVNF
-191 KDLFTEIATEDEVLR
+191 KNLFVKKSTQDEVLR
-206 PYPFCLAYPLEIKEG
+206 PYPFCLAYPIEVKEG

-261 QLLNEQVPEI
+261 QLLNEQLPEI
-271 EAALK
+271 EDALK
-276 TISNE
+276 AYPDE

-289 ILAWDFEINQVR
+289 ILAWDFENDKVR
-301 SFADLQKRLGR
+301 SFTDLQKRLGR
-312 KKVSQKILK
+312 KKVSKAILE

-328 AYDLLEMNGVDLRSK
+328 AYDLLEIDSVDLRAKS
-343 PTSERRDA
+343 TSERRDV
-351 LEKWIPSIETSI
+351 LEKWLPSIETSVMR
-363 IKLSSVFDASKGWVA
+363 LSPIYDASRGWEA
-378 MAEIRDHSREK
+378 MAEVRSHSREE

-412 WKWKVEP
+412 WKWKIEP

-448 NDGELVPFCK
+448 KDGELVPFCK
-458 AYSGLSDK
+458 AYSGLSDM

-513 VRFPRIKR
+513 VRFPRIHR
-521 WREDKLASDADSL
+521 WREDKLASDADTL

>member
-8 FIALDQTNKTSA
+8 FIALDQTNKTAA

-52 VKTADLKQWACEL
+52 VKMADLKQWACEL

-84 ETLALCIFSK
+84 ETLALCIFSE
-94 DKFRKAPLKMS
+94 DKFRKAPLKMG
-105 LSELIENYL
+105 LAELIENHL
-114 LPIKTMEP
+114 LPMKTIEP
-122 EAQSQRIIDLW
+122 EEQSQRIIDLW

-161 IKSLAE
+161 IKALAE

-191 KDLFTEIATEDEVLR
+191 KDLFAEKATEDEVLR

-276 TISNE
+276 TISDQ

-312 KKVSQKILK
+312 KKVSQ
-321 EIPVVFM
+321 
-328 AYDLLEMNGVDLRSK
+328 
-343 PTSERRDA
+343 
-351 LEKWIPSIETSI
+351 
-363 IKLSSVFDASKGWVA
+363 
-378 MAEIRDHSREK
+378 
-389 SIEGLMLK
+389 
-397 QKTAIYSVGR
+397 
-407 KKGLW
+407 
-412 WKWKVEP
+412 
-419 YTVDA
+419 
-424 VMVYAQQGH
+424 
-433 GRRAGV
+433 
-439 FSDYTFSIW
+439 
-448 NDGELVPFCK
+448 
-458 AYSGLSDK
+458 
-466 EMKRVDKWIRA
+466 
-477 NTTAKHGPVR
+477 
-487 VVQAELVFEIA
+487 
-498 FEGIQESKRHKSGIA
+498 
-513 VRFPRIKR
+513 
-521 WREDKLASDADSL
+521 
-534 ETVKSLL
+534 

>member
-8 FIALDQTNKTSA
+8 FIALDQTNKTAA

-52 VKTADLKQWACEL
+52 VKTADLKKWACEI

-84 ETLALCIFSK
+84 ETLALCIFSE

-114 LPIKTMEP
+114 LPMKTMEP

-191 KDLFTEIATEDEVLR
+191 KDLFAEKATEDEVLR

-276 TISNE
+276 TISDE

-321 EIPVVFM
+321 DIPVVFM
-328 AYDLLEMNGVDLRSK
+328 AYDLLEMNGIDLRSK
-343 PTSERRDA
+343 PTAERRDA

-363 IKLSSVFDASKGWVA
+363 IKLSPVFDASKGWEA

>member
-8 FIALDQTNKTSA
+8 FIALDQTNKTAA

-52 VKTADLKQWACEL
+52 VKTADLKQWACEI

-84 ETLALCIFSK
+84 ETLALCIFSE

-114 LPIKTMEP
+114 LPMKKMEP

-191 KDLFTEIATEDEVLR
+191 KDLFAEKATEDEVLR
-206 PYPFCLAYPLEIKEG
+206 PYPFCLAYPIEIKEG
-221 ESLSMILGDS
+221 ESLSTILGDS

-276 TISNE
+276 TISDE
-281 QSFVLDGE
+281 RSFVLDGE

-343 PTSERRDA
+343 PTAERRDA

-363 IKLSSVFDASKGWVA
+363 IKLSPVFDASKGWEA